1 MKRKS
6 LYNRVAALL
15 LVFTLLVSTFPE
27 SATYAIPDS
36 DVPIVLGENT
46 SVSVEDDGVSGG
58 TDAGSDVGDNKSTE
72 DPATTDVTSG
82 DAQTS
87 SEGSGAEES
96 TPTEPGTEP
105 NTDGNKTGDS
115 SVSEGKESDTS
126 ESGKTDPSQEDS
138 KESKDPESSKNDAE
152 PASDDN
158 SGSTEEDDLPYGDT
172 GFESVL
178 GSDFDSST
186 GDNGGLSLFAARAA
200 TSGTLY
206 TDGTE
211 FSYNQ
216 SWRSEFRPY
225 TSYRLKYFNGQPA
238 YCLQAHLGTATSAG
252 YTGTSDLSS
261 YSYYQRNRLKLAVAY
276 GYGGVNDSTLVSLAN
291 GWPQYAML
299 ATQEVIWEITE
310 GYSNLSDLFIG
321 PGGKYDSSLAVPV
334 QNCYNYIKQRMASQY
349 TIPSFAVSRPTQTYN
364 DIELKYNGT
373 NYSATVYDSNRVLPN
388 FNSFT
393 FSQSGVSTSRSGY
406 NMTITATADAVKSL
420 TNGVSS
426 RASAGNA
433 IDPDD
438 ISAWLLSPSS
448 SANLQKCIA
457 LNGWPDPVYAY
468 VRVKVTKTTG
478 DLAIVKT
485 SEDGKVSNVSFTIT
499 GPNNY
504 SKTVTTDSNGKI
516 SVSDLQPGTY
526 TITENTPDNYVPTS
540 SQTVTLSIGDIKTV
554 TFKNVL
560 KKGAVKITKTAED
573 GMVEGITFKLTGT
586 SAAGTNVS
594 LTATTGSDGV
604 ALIQNVPIGSNYT
617 LEELNTAAKYVVPA
631 IQDGVIVSYGITTE
645 AEFENKLAR
654 GAVEVTKTSEDGLVE
669 GIKFRLT
676 GTSTSGESVNM
687 TAITND
693 KGIATFKDVL
703 IGSNYT
709 VEEVDTANKYVV
721 PEVVSN
727 IKVTLNTTTKVN
739 VHNALK
745 RGNLQI
751 TKTAEDGLVE
761 GITFKLTGT
770 SASGSTVSETAVTN
784 GQGVATFKDILIG
797 DNYTVEEVDTANRYV
812 VPPIQEGV
820 TIQLKETTKLSFQNK
835 LARGAVEVTKTSED
849 GNVEGIKFRLTG
861 TATNGEKVNM
871 TATTNDKGVAAF
883 EDVLIGNDY
892 TVEEIDTAEKYIV
905 PEVVA
910 GVKVKLGETT
920 KVKVHNTL
928 KRGNLEITKTC
939 EDGLV
944 EGITFKLTGTSLS
957 GIAVNETAVT
967 NAQGV
972 ATFKNILIGSNYTVE
987 EVDTANR
994 YVVPLIQEGV
1004 TIKVQ
1009 ETTKLSFHNK
1019 LARGAVEV
1027 TKTSEDGDVEG
1038 IKFRLTG
1045 TAINGEKVNMT
1056 ATTNDKGVATFEDV
1070 LIGNDYT
1077 VEEVDTAEKYI
1088 VPEVVD
1094 GVKVKLNETTKVNMK
1109 NVLKRGSLEVTKTS
1123 EDGLVEG
1130 ITFRLTG
1137 TSISGA
1143 AVDLTAVTNDKGIAT
1158 FENVLI
1164 GENYMLEEVDTDI
1177 KYVIPA
1183 VQSDLAVTYNTTTK
1197 ATVENI
1203 LKKWKVTVVKTD
1215 AETGSVP
1222 RGDGVF
1228 EGAVY
1233 GLYKDGELVKKYTIG
1248 ENGKFTT
1255 DEYIC
1260 GAGYTIQ
1267 EIQAPVGYLID
1278 PTVYPVGSEAKE
1290 YRVEHNTA
1298 PEITS
1303 VEQIKHGTF
1312 SITKLVKGVNGSD
1325 PVFEEGAE
1333 FQYWLQSAG
1342 SYENA
1347 KENERGTLISN
1358 ADGQT
1363 GKTISLPYGTYVVRQ
1378 TKAATGVKLATDF
1391 TVLVGETDGEDKP
1404 LIVHNEPVTAY
1415 LRVVKVDAD
1424 DGEVIPWGGAK
1435 FEIYDPDGNKVT
1447 QKVTYPKAET
1457 ISVFETNDEGYFIT
1471 PLVLPYGEHYR
1482 LVEIEAPKGYKPMD
1496 APLIFDVTPE
1506 TIKVGPE
1513 NNIEYVEVI
1522 AGDKAVQPTVDSM
1535 ATGVNDSKELLPL
1548 KETTITDKV
1557 DCTDV
1562 IPGKTYTVKGHLR
1575 LYYTGEPLLDKNGER
1590 ITASKTFKADKDF
1603 SGHVEMTFTLDA
1615 SNLAGEKIVVFQEL
1629 YRGENLVASHT
1640 DIEDADQ
1647 TVSVVAPEIKTF
1659 AKNGA
1664 EGTKDS
1670 KIVYSDSKASIVDAV
1685 SYNGLIPGLEYTLLC
1700 NLMDVETGE
1709 IFKDADDKEVTATVT
1724 FTPEAAEGAVDVT
1737 CELNASKAAGKKLVA
1752 FETLSY
1758 DGEEIASHKDIE
1770 DEDQTVEIKNRP
1782 RYSHEEPKDNPTTG
1796 DTGIGPWAVL
1806 FAAAVFVTS
1815 GFLMFS
1821 YRRRKKDTIQ

>member
-1 MKRKS
+1 MKHKS

-15 LVFTLLVSTFPE
+15 LVFTLLVSTFPA

-72 DPATTDVTSG
+72 DPTTTDDTSG

-115 SVSEGKESDTS
+115 SVSEGKEGDTS

-186 GDNGGLSLFAARAA
+186 GDNGGFSLFAARAA

-216 SWRSEFRPY
+216 SWRSEFGPY

-504 SKTVTTDSNGKI
+504 SITVTTDSNGKI

-554 TFKNVL
+554 RFKNVL

-573 GMVEGITFKLTGT
+573 GLVEGITFKLTGT

-594 LTATTGSDGV
+594 LTATTDSTGV

-631 IQDGVIVSYGITTE
+631 IQDGVTVSYGVTTE

-693 KGIATFKDVL
+693 KGVATFKDVL

-709 VEEVDTANKYVV
+709 VEEVDTAN
-721 PEVVSN
+721 
-727 IKVTLNTTTKVN
+727 
-739 VHNALK
+739 
-745 RGNLQI
+745 
-751 TKTAEDGLVE
+751 
-761 GITFKLTGT
+761 
-770 SASGSTVSETAVTN
+770 
-784 GQGVATFKDILIG
+784 
-797 DNYTVEEVDTANRYV
+797 RYV
-812 VPPIQEGV
+812 MPP
-820 TIQLKETTKLSFQNK
+820 
-835 LARGAVEVTKTSED
+835 
-849 GNVEGIKFRLTG
+849 
-861 TATNGEKVNM
+861 
-871 TATTNDKGVAAF
+871 
-883 EDVLIGNDY
+883 
-892 TVEEIDTAEKYIV
+892 
-905 PEVVA
+905 
-910 GVKVKLGETT
+910 
-920 KVKVHNTL
+920 
-928 KRGNLEITKTC
+928 
-939 EDGLV
+939 
-944 EGITFKLTGTSLS
+944 
-957 GIAVNETAVT
+957 
-967 NAQGV
+967 
-972 ATFKNILIGSNYTVE
+972 
-987 EVDTANR
+987 
-994 YVVPLIQEGV
+994 IQEGV

-1009 ETTKLSFHNK
+1009 ETAKLSFHNK

-1070 LIGNDYT
+1070 LIGNDYS
-1077 VEEVDTAEKYI
+1077 VVEVDTAEKYI

-1164 GENYMLEEVDTDI
+1164 GENYKLEEVDTDI

-1197 ATVENI
+1197 TTVENI

-1215 AETGSVP
+1215 SETGSVP

-1298 PEITS
+1298 PEISS
-1303 VEQIKHGTF
+1303 VEQIKRGTF

-1347 KENERGTLISN
+1347 KEDERGTLISN

-1378 TKAATGVKLATDF
+1378 TKAATGVKLASDF

-1482 LVEIEAPKGYKPMD
+1482 LVEIEAPKGYKLMD

-1506 TIKVGPE
+1506 TIKVDPE

-1575 LYYTGEPLLDKNGER
+1575 LYSTGEPLLDKNGER

-1629 YRGENLVASHT
+1629 YRGENLVASHS

-1664 EGTKDS
+1664 EGTKES

-1685 SYNGLIPGLEYTLLC
+1685 SYKGLIPGLEYTLLC
-1700 NLMDVETGE
+1700 NLMDVEAGE

-1770 DEDQTVEIKNRP
+1770 DEDQTVEIKTRP
-1782 RYSHEEPKDNPTTG
+1782 HYFHEEPKDNPITG

-1821 YRRRKKDTIQ
+1821 YRRRKKDTLQ